1 MKGLTNLRNKQI
13 ILLIMSMTLACI
25 SGNLSA
31 NKGLEVAILSDKNN
45 DGFVDSSSTMT
56 MNLIN
61 KRGDVVTRKLRF
73 KRLEVPD
80 DGDKSIA
87 VFESPRDVKGV
98 AILSYAHKVAADD
111 QWLYLPALKRVKR
124 IASKNKSGPFL
135 GSEFSFEDFSFQEVE
150 KYDYVY
156 LKEEKYLNDL
166 CYVIERRPLDPYSGY
181 TKQLV
186 WIDKENYLVQKI
198 HHFDRKSFHLKT
210 QLFKDYRKYE
220 GFFWQP
226 HEIEMINHQNGK
238 KSILIFDDVVLKSGF
253 TDRDFSQ
260 NSLKRSR

>member
-1 MKGLTNLRNKQI
+1 MSLLNVGKKFVIFCILT
-13 ILLIMSMTLACI
+13 SPI
-25 SGNLSA
+25 SYHISA
-31 NKGLEVAILSDKNN
+31 NKALEIAILNDQNN
-45 DGFVDSSSTMT
+45 NGFIDSSSDMT

-61 KRGDVVTRKLRF
+61 RKGDVVSRKLRF
-73 KRLEVPD
+73 KRLEVPE

-98 AILSYAHKVAADD
+98 AILSYAHKVKSDD

-150 KYDYVY
+150 KYEY
-156 LKEEKYLNDL
+156 KFIGEEDYLNL
-166 CYVIERRPLDPYSGY
+166 KCFVIERTPLDPYSGY

-186 WIDKENYLVQKI
+186 WIDKENYLIQKI
-198 HHFDRKSFHLKT
+198 HLFDRKSFHLKT
-210 QLFKDYRKYE
+210 QKFEEYKLYE

-226 HEIEMINHQNGK
+226 HKIEMINHQNGK
-238 KSILIFDDVVLKSGF
+238 SSILLFENVKLNSGF
-253 TDRDFSQ
+253 TERDFTQ

>member
-1 MKGLTNLRNKQI
+1 MSLINVGKKFFIFCILT
-13 ILLIMSMTLACI
+13 SSI
-25 SGNLSA
+25 SYHISA
-31 NKGLEVAILSDKNN
+31 NKALEIAILNDQNN
-45 DGFVDSSSTMT
+45 NGFIDSSSDMT

-61 KRGDVVTRKLRF
+61 RKGDVVSRKLRF
-73 KRLEVPD
+73 KRLEVPE

-98 AILSYAHKVAADD
+98 AILSYAHKVKSDD

-150 KYDYVY
+150 KYEYK
-156 LKEEKYLNDL
+156 LIGEEDYLNL
-166 CYVIERRPLDPYSGY
+166 ECFVIERTPLDPYSGY

-186 WIDKENYLVQKI
+186 WIDKENYLIQKI
-198 HHFDRKSFHLKT
+198 HLFDRKSFHLKT
-210 QLFKDYRKYE
+210 QKFEEYKLYE

-226 HEIEMINHQNGK
+226 HKIEMINHQNGK
-238 KSILIFDDVVLKSGF
+238 SSILLFENVKLNSGF
-253 TDRDFSQ
+253 TDRDFTQ

>member
-1 MKGLTNLRNKQI
+1 MKVLSNLMNKQFI
-13 ILLIMSMTLACI
+13 VFTMGMVLICI
-25 SGNLSA
+25 ASDLSA
-31 NKGLEVAILSDKNN
+31 NKGLEIAILSDKNN
-45 DGFVDSSSTMT
+45 DGFIDSSSMMT

-73 KRLEVPD
+73 KSLEVPT

-87 VFESPRDVKGV
+87 IFESPRDVKGV
-98 AILSYAHKVAADD
+98 AILSYAHKVEADD

-150 KYDYVY
+150 KYEY
-156 LKEEKYLNDL
+156 LYLEEEIYLNNP
-166 CYVIERRPLDPYSGY
+166 CYVIERKPLDPYSGY

-238 KSILIFDDVVLKSGF
+238 KSILIFDDVKLKNGF

>member
-1 MKGLTNLRNKQI
+1 MKGLSSLRNKQI

-150 KYDYVY
+150 KYEYMY
-156 LKEEKYLNDL
+156 LKEEKYLNNL

>member
-1 MKGLTNLRNKQI
+1 MNQLYFFLHIR
-13 ILLIMSMTLACI
+13 LVTLFVLATLFTL
-25 SGNLSA
+25 SGEISA
-31 NKGLEVAILSDKNN
+31 NKGLDIAKLSDKNN
-45 DGFVDSSSTMT
+45 EGYVDSSSSMT
-56 MNLIN
+56 MQLIN
-61 KRGDVVTRKLRF
+61 KKGDIVERKLAF
-73 KRLEVPD
+73 KRLEVPE

-98 AILSYAHKVAADD
+98 AILSYAHKVKSDD

-150 KYDYVY
+150 KYDYTFIG
-156 LKEEKYLNDL
+156 EETCSNLMCL
-166 CYVIERRPLDPYSGY
+166 VIERRPLDPYSGY

-198 HHFDRKSFHLKT
+198 HHYDRKSFHLKT
-210 QLFKDYRKYE
+210 QTFEEYKLYE

-226 HEIEMINHQNGK
+226 HKIKMMNHQNGK
-238 KSILIFDDVVLKSGF
+238 SSILKFQDIKLNSGF
-253 TDRDFSQ
+253 TDKDFSQ
-260 NSLKRSR
+260 NSLRRSR

>member
-1 MKGLTNLRNKQI
+1 MKVLNNLMNKQFI
-13 ILLIMSMTLACI
+13 VLSMGMTLACI
-25 SGNLSA
+25 AGDLSA
-31 NKGLEVAILSDKNN
+31 NKGLEIAILSDKNN
-45 DGFVDSSSTMT
+45 DGFIDSSSTMT

-61 KRGDVVTRKLRF
+61 KRGDIATRKLRF
-73 KRLEVPD
+73 KRLEVPT

-87 VFESPRDVKGV
+87 IFESPKDVKGV
-98 AILSYAHKVAADD
+98 AILSYAHKVIADD

-150 KYDYVY
+150 KYEYVY
-156 LKEEKYLNDL
+156 LEEEIYLNNP
-166 CYVIERRPLDPYSGY
+166 CYVIERNPLDPYSGY

-238 KSILIFDDVVLKSGF
+238 KSILIFDDVKLKSGF

>member
-1 MKGLTNLRNKQI
+1 MEVLSNLIIKQFFVFTMCM
-13 ILLIMSMTLACI
+13 ILVCI
-25 SGNLSA
+25 AGDLSA
-31 NKGLEVAILSDKNN
+31 NKGLEIAILSDKNN
-45 DGFVDSSSTMT
+45 DGFIDSSSTMT

-73 KRLEVPD
+73 KRLEVPT

-87 VFESPRDVKGV
+87 IFESPRDVKGV
-98 AILSYAHKVAADD
+98 AILSYAHKVEADD

-150 KYDYVY
+150 KYEY
-156 LKEEKYLNDL
+156 LYIDEEIYLNNP
-166 CYVIERRPLDPYSGY
+166 CYVIERKPLDPYSGY

-210 QLFKDYRKYE
+210 QLFKDYRKYD

-238 KSILIFDDVVLKSGF
+238 KSILIFDDVKLKSGF

>member
-1 MKGLTNLRNKQI
+1 MKVLSNLMNRQFI
-13 ILLIMSMTLACI
+13 VFTMGMVLIGIA
-25 SGNLSA
+25 GDLSA
-31 NKGLEVAILSDKNN
+31 NKGLEIAILSDKNN
-45 DGFVDSSSTMT
+45 DGFIDSSSTMT

-73 KRLEVPD
+73 KSLEVPT

-87 VFESPRDVKGV
+87 IFESPRDVKGV
-98 AILSYAHKVAADD
+98 AILSYAHKVEADD

-150 KYDYVY
+150 KYEY
-156 LKEEKYLNDL
+156 LYLEEEIYLNNP
-166 CYVIERRPLDPYSGY
+166 CYVIERKPLDPYSGY

-238 KSILIFDDVVLKSGF
+238 KSILIFDDVKLKNGF

>member
-1 MKGLTNLRNKQI
+1 MNYTNQIMRIVSCFFLFLSLT
-13 ILLIMSMTLACI
+13 
-25 SGNLSA
+25 LSSSLFA
-31 NKGLEVAILSDKNN
+31 NRGLEIALLSDKNN
-45 DGFVDSSSTMT
+45 EGYGDSSSSMT
-56 MNLIN
+56 MELIS
-61 KRGDVVTRKLRF
+61 KKGDVVTRELRF
-73 KRLEVPD
+73 KRLEVPE

-98 AILSYAHKVAADD
+98 AILSYAHKQEADD

-150 KYDYVY
+150 KYEYEYV
-156 LKEEKYLNDL
+156 KEENYLGKD
-166 CYVIERRPLDPYSGY
+166 CFVIKRIPLDPYSGY

-198 HHFDRKSFHLKT
+198 HHFDRKAFHLKT
-210 QLFKDYRKYE
+210 QTFDEYRKYL

-226 HEIEMINHQNGK
+226 HKIEMKNHQNGK
-238 KSILIFDDVVLKSGF
+238 SSILKF
-253 TDRDFSQ
+253 TEVSFKKGLTEKDFSQ

>member
-1 MKGLTNLRNKQI
+1 MKGLSSLRNKQI
-13 ILLIMSMTLACI
+13 SLLIIGMTLACI

-31 NKGLEVAILSDKNN
+31 NKGLEIAILSDKNN
-45 DGFVDSSSTMT
+45 DGFIDSSSTMT

-73 KRLEVPD
+73 KRLEVPT

-87 VFESPRDVKGV
+87 IFESPRDVKGV
-98 AILSYAHKVAADD
+98 AILSYAHKVEADD

-150 KYDYVY
+150 KYEY
-156 LKEEKYLNDL
+156 LYIDEEIYLNNP
-166 CYVIERRPLDPYSGY
+166 CYVIERKPLDPYSGY

-210 QLFKDYRKYE
+210 QLFKDYRKYD

-238 KSILIFDDVVLKSGF
+238 KSILIFDDVKLKSGF